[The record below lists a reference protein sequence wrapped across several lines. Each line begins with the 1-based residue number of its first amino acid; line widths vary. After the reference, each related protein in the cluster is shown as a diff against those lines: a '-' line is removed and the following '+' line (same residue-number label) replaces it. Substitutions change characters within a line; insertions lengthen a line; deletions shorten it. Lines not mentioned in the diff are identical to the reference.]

1 MLDINTYCS
10 HAFTSYDNRMQS
22 VCCRAQNHAPV
33 SKYSETFNH
42 PDITQLRTD
51 LINGIRNPICKVC
64 WQDESVGITS
74 TRQLSIR
81 NKSLEQLQHEID
93 HPKLRWL
100 WIDPGNH
107 CNLACRTCFPDYST
121 TLGVEWIKK
130 YDSKHLLQVKK
141 SNLGVIANEDLSDIQ
156 TLMILGGEPFLDQ
169 THFQVIDSIITQ
181 KSDVVFT
188 IIYITNN
195 TKKIPDTL
203 VGYLSRFPGI
213 NMLIVPSLDAVG
225 QPFEYIRTRG
235 KWQEFSSNFEHLCE
249 LRSSFSNLQVAANI
263 TIGLL
268 NCLYLDPLYTWLHDH
283 KITEI
288 TVSFVEGAD
297 QYSFKTFTTEQKNK
311 VIDCLGR
318 SKHDFDF
325 VIKSIQSTEHQPDLI
340 DLFWKDIDWTKSYH
354 GIDIDDYLPDLVALL
369 RA

>member
-1 MLDINTYCS
+1 MIDINTYCS

-22 VCCRAQNHAPV
+22 ICCRAQNHAPV
-33 SKYSETFNH
+33 SRYSDTFIH
-42 PDITQLRTD
+42 PDITKLRDD
-51 LINGIRNPICKVC
+51 LINGVRNPICKVC

-74 TRQLSIR
+74 TRQLSIK
-81 NKSLEQLQHEID
+81 NKSLEQLQQEVD
-93 HPKLRWL
+93 QPKLKWL

-141 SNLGVIANEDLSDIQ
+141 SNLAVIANEDLSGIQ

-169 THFQVIDSIITQ
+169 THFQVIDSIIAQ
-181 KSDVVFT
+181 KTHVVFT

-195 TKKIPDTL
+195 TKRIPDVL

-213 NMLIVPSLDAVG
+213 NILIVPSLDAVDR
-225 QPFEYIRTRG
+225 PFEYIRTRG
-235 KWQEFSSNFEHLCE
+235 KWQEFLSNFEHLCH
-249 LRSSFSNLQVAANI
+249 LRSSFPNLQIAANI

-268 NCLYLDPLYTWLHDH
+268 NCLYLDHLYTWLHDN
-283 KITEI
+283 KVKEI

-297 QYSFKTFTTEQKNK
+297 QYSFKTLTLAQKNK
-311 VIDCLGR
+311 VIDCLR
-318 SKHDFDF
+318 QSTHDFDF
-325 VIKSIQSTEHQPDLI
+325 VVKAIQSTEHQPDLI
-340 DLFWKDIDWTKSYH
+340 DVFWKDINWTKSYH
-354 GIDIDDYLPDLVALL
+354 GIDIDHYLPELAALL